1 MHERVYFIAI
11 LACSSPTGRPHAG
24 RDALR
29 HPEMLAM
36 GSKPRNSLPDIQNL
50 AKELI
55 AAKCA
60 SAMQSGPAAQW
71 STTLLRF
78 QTDNDRRCAWPFG
91 YIDVVRTRLP
101 TGSSK
106 HNDNGKGPVLAPA
119 RGGQPL
125 NSPPPAQLRSPNN
138 ATQVKRFFTCKLRL
152 PNSRPA
158 AQLATSSKAGL
169 ERTTDIFLLEQSV
182 PSSGPPRAVSYS

>member
-1 MHERVYFIAI
+1 MLEPHWPAPRRPRCIAPSEI
-11 LACSSPTGRPHAG
+11 CSRWAVSQGTPCPTSRISPRSS
-24 RDALR
+24 L
-29 HPEMLAM
+29 
-36 GSKPRNSLPDIQNL
+36 PRNAQARCSLD
-50 AKELI
+50 ELH
-55 AAKCA
+55 
-60 SAMQSGPAAQW
+60 SGPRHCFAFRQTTTAAV
-71 STTLLRF
+71 LGH
-78 QTDNDRRCAWPFG
+78 C

-152 PNSRPA
+152 PNRRPA

-169 ERTTDIFLLEQSV
+169 ERTTDIFSW
-182 PSSGPPRAVSYS
+182 SSLSQAPVRLARSLIVSTN

>member
-1 MHERVYFIAI
+1 MHCAI
-11 LACSSPTGRPHAG
+11 
-24 RDALR
+24 RDL
-29 HPEMLAM
+29 LAM

-60 SAMQSGPAAQW
+60 SAMQSGRAAQW

-78 QTDNDRRCAWPFG
+78 QTDNDRRCAWPLFHC
-91 YIDVVRTRLP
+91 VVRTRLP

-106 HNDNGKGPVLAPA
+106 HNDNGKGPVLAPT

-158 AQLATSSKAGL
+158 ARLAISSKAGL
-169 ERTTDIFLLEQSV
+169 ERTTDMFSPGAVCPKLRSASRGLL
-182 PSSGPPRAVSYS
+182 